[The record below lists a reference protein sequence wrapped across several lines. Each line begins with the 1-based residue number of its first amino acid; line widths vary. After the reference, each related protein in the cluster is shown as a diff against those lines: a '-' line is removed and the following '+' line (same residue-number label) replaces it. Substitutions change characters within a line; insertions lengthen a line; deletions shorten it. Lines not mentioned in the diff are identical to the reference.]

1 MAPVPDQC
9 HINMTHVPRLKHSS
23 QVAPVFMNSRLQGLV
38 YRHRLPRLGCI
49 VITLGGTEEEEEEAP
64 PPDITWGQPHSDT
77 AYFDDD
83 IPANVTAVVGHKAEL
98 PCRVHNLDK
107 EDVGFDVVS
116 WIRQRDLH
124 ILTVGIFTYT
134 SDERFKVFHPEES
147 DIWNLEISSV
157 TFRDAGVYECQVST
171 SPKIFLPI
179 LLSVEVQQA
188 KILGPTEV
196 YIKNGSTISL
206 ICTVN
211 THSENV
217 GVVTW
222 FRNNAELDYD
232 SPRGGVSIEIEK
244 TLSRT
249 TSKLYIT
256 RAIKKD
262 SGNYT
267 CAPQFAEAA
276 SAIVHVVNGEESAA
290 VQTGNSITLQSDV
303 RVLGLSLMVISF
315 SVTR

>member
-1 MAPVPDQC
+1 
-9 HINMTHVPRLKHSS
+9 MTHVPRLKHSS

-38 YRHRLPRLGCI
+38 YSHVVICSPFGLTAAALPWLHYDYTRGS
-49 VITLGGTEEEEEEAP
+49 VADPGTEEEEEEAP

-107 EDVGFDVVS
+107 EDVS

-134 SDERFKVFHPEES
+134 SDERFKVFHPEKS

-179 LLSVEVQQA
+179 LLGVEVQQA

-232 SPRGGVSIEIEK
+232 SPRITDFSSRGGVSIEIEK

-276 SAIVHVVNGEESAA
+276 SAIVHVVN
-290 VQTGNSITLQSDV
+290 V
-303 RVLGLSLMVISF
+303 
-315 SVTR
+315 